1 MNMHFDDS
9 GVVYT
14 GSLPL
19 SVTLMS
25 GAPLEQ
31 ELLRANESNELLL
44 RSVSALEEKIDT
56 DESDEIAQELRRQD
70 MKLNLILDLLGALLL
85 QQQVIPETRE
95 LQLSAAGLRA
105 VVSPTPAPAQHCRIQ
120 LYIEPAIPK
129 PLTLFGQCHVSAQAG
144 ATDIAF
150 VGLSQTV
157 TDHLDKFIFRH
168 HRRRIAQAR
177 LNA

>member
-1 MNMHFDDS
+1 MNMHFDDN

-19 SVTLMS
+19 SITLMS
-25 GAPLEQ
+25 GAPVEQ
-31 ELLRANESNELLL
+31 ELLRANEANELLL

-56 DESDEIAQELRRQD
+56 DENDEIAQELRRQD

-85 QQQVIPETRE
+85 QQQVIPEARE
-95 LQLSAAGLRA
+95 LQLSAAGLRTA
-105 VVSPTPAPAQHCRIQ
+105 VSPVPASGQHCRIQ
-120 LYIEPAIPK
+120 LYIDSA
-129 PLTLFGQCHVSAQAG
+129 GQGG
-144 ATDIAF
+144 ATDVAF
-150 VGLSQTV
+150 IGLSQVV

-177 LNA
+177 KG